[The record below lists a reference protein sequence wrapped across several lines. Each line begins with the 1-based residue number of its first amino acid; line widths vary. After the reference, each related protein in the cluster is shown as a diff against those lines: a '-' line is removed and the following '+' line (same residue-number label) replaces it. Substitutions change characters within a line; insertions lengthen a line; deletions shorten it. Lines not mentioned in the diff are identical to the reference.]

1 MTESQDERLGL
12 PSASNWRR
20 YELCAGAFQLECEA
34 RRLGQL
40 AHETSPQAQRGTR
53 IHAYLGGTVDED
65 GKPIELSE
73 EEQRTADFL
82 QERSQDQ
89 VARLFG
95 DAPWQQ
101 LDEKRLWFVRDGRKL
116 ASGKFDRCVYNDKL
130 AVVQDFKSGHAEPV
144 EAEISAQLKFLAVV
158 VGLALPTVKEIV
170 TQIVSV
176 YFGVSERRFFIEDL
190 AEAYRDVSKT
200 LRAIEVP
207 NAPLTPGVEQCRFCP
222 AAMICQP
229 CRDLLS
235 PPTKFQTTTLP
246 DDPDRA
252 AKLLDE
258 IAILEGVFEE
268 VKKHYADRLT
278 TDPAY
283 RITNYAMVP
292 GAVRREVTDWD
303 LARQRL
309 GEWLEL
315 DEINGAANYRLGDLE
330 KALGKKLGLRG
341 RELKERMNTIL
352 QGLVEERQNGAS
364 LKRIKGAAKVVTL
377 AP

>member
-1 MTESQDERLGL
+1 MTDDRQNLPTASQW
-12 PSASNWRR
+12 PR
-20 YELCAGAFQLECEA
+20 YERCYGAFQLEQEA

-40 AHETSPQAQRGTR
+40 AHQDSPAAERGTR
-53 IHAYLGGTVDED
+53 IHAALAGVVDED
-65 GKPIELSE
+65 GKPIELNE
-73 EEQRTADFL
+73 DEQRTADFL

-89 VARLFG
+89 VARIFG
-95 DAPWQQ
+95 EEPWQQ
-101 LDEKRLWFVRDGRKL
+101 LDEKRLWFIRDGRKL

-130 AVVQDFKSGHAEPV
+130 ALVQDFKSGHAEPQ

-158 VGLALPTVKEIV
+158 VGLALPKVKEIV

-176 YFGVSERRFFIEDL
+176 YFGVSERRFFIENL

-200 LRAIEVP
+200 LRAIEAP
-207 NAPLTPGVEQCRFCP
+207 NAPLTPGVEQCRYCP

-235 PPTKFQTTTLP
+235 PPTKFQTATLP

-258 IAILEGVFEE
+258 IAVLEGVFQS
-268 VKKHYADRLT
+268 VKEFYAERLT
-278 TDPAY
+278 TDPTY

-292 GAVRREVTDWD
+292 GVVRREVTDWD
-303 LARQRL
+303 IARQRL

-341 RELKERMNTIL
+341 KELKERMNTIL
-352 QGLVEERQNGAS
+352 QGLVEERQNSAS
-364 LKRIKGAAKVVTL
+364 LKRVSGKPKLVTL
-377 AP
+377 ELP